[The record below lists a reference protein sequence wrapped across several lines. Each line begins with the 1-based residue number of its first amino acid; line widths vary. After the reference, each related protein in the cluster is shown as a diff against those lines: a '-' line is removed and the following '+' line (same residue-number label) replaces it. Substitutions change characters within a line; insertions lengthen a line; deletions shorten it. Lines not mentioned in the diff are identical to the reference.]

1 MRRLMASRPC
11 LRTMSFMTRRRSSTS
26 RPRRRF
32 RRYGPGDISLPHAG
46 NETRKLPRKIA
57 FHELRSDCS
66 DEGCYTDDYILVA
79 NADGTGA
86 MGIPLAYGRQ
96 PAWRPCVAHGG

>member
-1 MRRLMASRPC
+1 
-11 LRTMSFMTRRRSSTS
+11 MTRMIVSMSYLRNMSVMTWTRNCTS

-96 PAWRPCVAHGG
+96 PAWRP